1 MVDIGE
7 QTGRLDEVM
16 DSLSSHYRQEE
27 NIQKSI
33 RSAVAYPLIMI
44 TMMIAV
50 ILVLITKVMP
60 IFNQVFAQLGQEMT
74 GFSKGLLGLGTAIN
88 RYSIVLIVLL
98 VLIIALFLFFTKTQK
113 GEVAFRRFSYP
124 IPFFRNIYDKTASCR
139 FAGVMSLALRSG
151 LNPDYAAELEECQ
164 KLVSEGTDFS
174 AALTE
179 TGIFSGIYGRMTS
192 LAASTGTSRNFILSV
207 LLFLGL
213 FLCFTLGIN
222 WMSREASQ
230 TELDILKQAIQR
242 SVVHCYAAEGQYPE
256 SLAYLEERYG
266 LRYDKEK
273 YFIGYEVLGENIMP
287 DITIIP
293 RDASQIRKGR

>member
-1 MVDIGE
+1 M
-7 QTGRLDEVM
+7 
-16 DSLSSHYRQEE
+16 
-27 NIQKSI
+27 K
-33 RSAVAYPLIMI
+33 
-44 TMMIAV
+44 
-50 ILVLITKVMP
+50 
-60 IFNQVFAQLGQEMT
+60 
-74 GFSKGLLGLGTAIN
+74 
-88 RYSIVLIVLL
+88 
-98 VLIIALFLFFTKTQK
+98 
-113 GEVAFRRFSYP
+113 RFQ
-124 IPFFRNIYDKTASCR
+124 DK
-139 FAGVMSLALRSG
+139 
-151 LNPDYAAELEECQ
+151 E
-164 KLVSEGTDFS
+164 
-174 AALTE
+174 
-179 TGIFSGIYGRMTS
+179 
-192 LAASTGTSRNFILSV
+192 AASTGTSRNFILSV

-242 SVVHCYAAEGQYPE
+242 SVVHCYAAEGQYPK